1 MAISYPLSF
10 PNSSSIRSIDLTTRN
25 AIAVSR
31 SPFTYAEQVHS
42 YSGQQWE
49 ATVTLKPMVRQ
60 AAEAW
65 LAFLVSLRGQ
75 YGTFLLGDPG
85 GYSLQSA
92 AAPSSATITGSA
104 GSGSLTVAMTG
115 TITAGD
121 YIQIGGSSSA
131 TLHKVLET
139 KENNGTLEV
148 WPFLRVNHD
157 SATSLVLTNP
167 RGRFRLSSNET
178 NWSLNELR
186 HYGITFAA
194 MEVI

>member
-10 PNSSSIRSIDLTTRN
+10 PNNNSICSIDLTTRN

-31 SPFTYAEQVHS
+31 SPFTYAEQIHS

-49 ATVTLKPMVRQ
+49 AVVTLKPMVRSD
-60 AAEAW
+60 AEAW
-65 LAFLVSLRGQ
+65 LSFLVSLRGQ

-85 GYSLQSA
+85 GYSLQSS

-104 GSGSLTVAMTG
+104 GSGSLSVTMTG

-121 YIQIGGSSSA
+121 YIQIGSSSSA

-139 KENNGTLEV
+139 KVNSGTLEV
-148 WPFLRVNHD
+148 WPFLRVNHN

-167 RGRFRLSSNET
+167 RGRFRLASNET

>member
-1 MAISYPLSF
+1 
-10 PNSSSIRSIDLTTRN
+10 
-25 AIAVSR
+25 VSR

-49 ATVTLKPMVRQ
+49 ATVTLKPMVRSE
-60 AAEAW
+60 AEAW

-121 YIQIGGSSSA
+121 YIQIGVSSSA

-139 KENNGTLEV
+139 KENSGTLEV
-148 WPFLRVNHD
+148 WPFLRVNYD

-167 RGRFRLSSNET
+167 RGRFRLASNET